1 MSLPHLTPR
10 EVRARRLARHGLT
23 RALADP
29 TPAGAA
35 AAMHAAHAQVMSA
48 AEVSVAIRLPG
59 STRQTVREALADG
72 SLTKTFGPR
81 GTLHLVPTRDLA
93 LWVGALGNV
102 PRGASSFPADVRL
115 TEAQADEVVAA
126 VGETLLE
133 GQLTA
138 DELDAEVVART
149 GSWAGDLV
157 MPAFQGF
164 WPRWRQAVARCA
176 HDGVLVFGADRGRKV
191 TYTNPRRRDPDF
203 APAPPEV
210 AEPWFVAGYLHA
222 YGPATPADLARWNA
236 APLPW
241 ARALL
246 DAAHHAGGRRR
257 PRAAPSSTRATPHRS
272 RSAGACG
279 CCPTSTRSAS
289 ASRRGRR
296 CSPAAPG
303 SARWPA
309 PRPATTRCSWSTAS
323 CRVSG
328 TSAVPD
334 AGSRSRSRPG
344 PTSAP
349 ARLRALDAQVA
360 RLGEILEGAIR
371 G

>member
-29 TPAGAA
+29 TPSGAA

-59 STRQTVREALADG
+59 STRRTVREALADG

-102 PRGASSFPADVRL
+102 PRSASSFPADVRL
-115 TEAQADEVVAA
+115 TEAQAVEVVAA

-236 APLPW
+236 APLSW

-246 DAAHHAGGRRR
+246 DAATTQEVDVDRGRALVNAGDTAPEPLGRSVRLLPYFDALGVGFAPREEMFPGRAWAARAGPHPGRQLPGAPGRRR
-257 PRAAPSSTRATPHRS
+257 GAGCLAPAPVRTPDRGHGRDLGRPRHDAGCGRSTPRWR
-272 RSAGACG
+272 
-279 CCPTSTRSAS
+279 
-289 ASRRGRR
+289 
-296 CSPAAPG
+296 G
-303 SARWPA
+303 SARSS
-309 PRPATTRCSWSTAS
+309 R
-323 CRVSG
+323 
-328 TSAVPD
+328 
-334 AGSRSRSRPG
+334 GSRG
-344 PTSAP
+344 
-349 ARLRALDAQVA
+349 
-360 RLGEILEGAIR
+360 
-371 G
+371 